1 MTGME
6 VWMRRSDRELK
17 DMADIVATA
26 KRETVRTVAFHDESC
41 PYLIPLNYG
50 AEVEEGKL
58 VLYFHGA
65 KEGTK
70 IDKIRENPQ
79 VSYCIYGKNSLKID
93 YDAACKSTTSFE
105 SICGNGTAY
114 FVEDLTSKK
123 KALASLMNQM
133 SQKKAFE
140 ENSFAEA
147 MVNAVTVWKIV
158 TENVTGKRHEYHEGR
173 VCARTEAH
181 VGQRGKR
188 AGNVSARF

>member
-17 DMADIVATA
+17 DMADIVAIA
-26 KRETVRTVAFHDESC
+26 KRETVCTVAFHDESC

-79 VSYCIYGKNSLKID
+79 VSYCIYGKNSLKR
-93 YDAACKSTTSFE
+93 
-105 SICGNGTAY
+105 
-114 FVEDLTSKK
+114 
-123 KALASLMNQM
+123 AS
-133 SQKKAFE
+133 
-140 ENSFAEA
+140 AE
-147 MVNAVTVWKIV
+147 TELHISWKISHRR
-158 TENVTGKRHEYHEGR
+158 K
-173 VCARTEAH
+173 
-181 VGQRGKR
+181 KLWR
-188 AGNVSARF
+188 AS

>member
-1 MTGME
+1 
-6 VWMRRSDRELK
+6 MRRSDRELK
-17 DMADIVATA
+17 DMADIVAIA
-26 KRETVRTVAFHDESC
+26 KRETVCTVAFHDESC

-70 IDKIRENPQ
+70 ID
-79 VSYCIYGKNSLKID
+79 
-93 YDAACKSTTSFE
+93 DAACKSTTSFE

-133 SQKKAFE
+133 SQKKAFD

-158 TENVTGKRHEYHEGR
+158 TENITGKRHE
-173 VCARTEAH
+173 
-181 VGQRGKR
+181 
-188 AGNVSARF
+188 

>member
-17 DMADIVATA
+17 DMADIVAIA
-26 KRETVRTVAFHDESC
+26 KRETVCTVAFHDESC

-79 VSYCIYGKNSLKID
+79 VSYCIYGKNSLKIN

-123 KALASLMNQM
+123 S
-133 SQKKAFE
+133 SGEPHESDESE
-140 ENSFAEA
+140 EGIRRE
-147 MVNAVTVWKIV
+147 
-158 TENVTGKRHEYHEGR
+158 R
-173 VCARTEAH
+173 V
-181 VGQRGKR
+181 RG
-188 AGNVSARF
+188 GNGERSDGLEDRN

>member
-1 MTGME
+1 MGF
-6 VWMRRSDRELK
+6 RSCTYPSLMLFMSFSSDVLSYDLPDRHCVHHCL
-17 DMADIVATA
+17 
-26 KRETVRTVAFHDESC
+26 RERILFECLLLTHLIHEARQSFFLRCEIFHDESC

-114 FVEDLTSKK
+114 FVEDLT
-123 KALASLMNQM
+123 
-133 SQKKAFE
+133 
-140 ENSFAEA
+140 
-147 MVNAVTVWKIV
+147 
-158 TENVTGKRHEYHEGR
+158 
-173 VCARTEAH
+173 
-181 VGQRGKR
+181 
-188 AGNVSARF
+188 

>member
-17 DMADIVATA
+17 DMADIVAIA
-26 KRETVRTVAFHDESC
+26 KRETVCTVAFHDESC

-79 VSYCIYGKNSLKID
+79 
-93 YDAACKSTTSFE
+93 
-105 SICGNGTAY
+105 
-114 FVEDLTSKK
+114 
-123 KALASLMNQM
+123 
-133 SQKKAFE
+133 KKAFE

-158 TENVTGKRHEYHEGR
+158 TENVTGKRHE
-173 VCARTEAH
+173 
-181 VGQRGKR
+181 
-188 AGNVSARF
+188 